1 MRWIWDW
8 AKYHDRHN
16 SKSIRVTKLFFCQ
29 NDPPGPYE
37 YIILTKEQFGRSY
50 IFWTMPIIIFS
61 PVSNSSNHT
70 LSKMGQ
76 IKKKRHYITLNSP
89 QNGIIICLIYF
100 WFDLSHF
107 RSYDSSIILAELKS
121 KRIAFEI
128 FLPLKNVLISE
139 MPSEMRIVCGG
150 VEMWPNFC
158 ISICWVIQ
166 PILAS

>member
-1 MRWIWDW
+1 MIRWIWDW

-107 RSYDSSIILAELKS
+107 RQFYNFDRIEVKCTVHVVLLKCKLVLTSSAKCTTVT
-121 KRIAFEI
+121 KK
-128 FLPLKNVLISE
+128 FLS
-139 MPSEMRIVCGG
+139 
-150 VEMWPNFC
+150 
-158 ISICWVIQ
+158 
-166 PILAS
+166 